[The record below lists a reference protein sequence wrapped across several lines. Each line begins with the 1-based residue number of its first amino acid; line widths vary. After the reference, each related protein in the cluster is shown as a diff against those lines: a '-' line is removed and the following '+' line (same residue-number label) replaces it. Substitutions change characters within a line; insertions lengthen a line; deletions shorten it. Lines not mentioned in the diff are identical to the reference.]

1 MTTSLPDIASWT
13 RFLSEKEI
21 PVLRQT
27 ARAIADAREHAD
39 QADVR
44 KISAIVLHDPLMTV
58 RLLRFAARHR
68 GKRQVQDLSTVEHA
82 LIMLGIEPFFHH
94 FAQFDVI
101 EEDHLPPQA
110 LLGLLHVI
118 RRAQRAARY
127 ALDWATWRY
136 DLNSEEVAIA
146 ALLHDLAEMLVFCF
160 APQEALKIYALQKAH
175 PGMRSADAQKTVL
188 GFPLNH
194 LQTALCKEWQ
204 LPELLAGL
212 MDDAHTEQPRI
223 RNVKLAVDYARH
235 TANGWNDPALPDD
248 LRAIAALMNI
258 DEETLKIRLGLGPGR
273 SDSHA

>member
-1 MTTSLPDIASWT
+1 MTTSLPAIASWT

-44 KISAIVLHDPLMTV
+44 KIAAVVLHDPLMTV
-58 RLLRFAARHR
+58 RLLRFAARRR

-101 EEDHLPPQA
+101 EDHLQPQA

-127 ALDWATWRY
+127 ALDWATWRH

-175 PGMRSADAQKTVL
+175 PGMRSADAQKAVL
-188 GFPLNH
+188 GFPLNN
-194 LQTALCKEWQ
+194 LQTALCNEWQ

-212 MDDAHTEQPRI
+212 MDDAHTERPRI
-223 RNVKLAVDYARH
+223 RNVKLAVDFARH
-235 TANGWNDPALPDD
+235 TANGWDDPALPDD

-258 DEETLKIRLGLGPGR
+258 DEETLRIRLGLGP
-273 SDSHA
+273 AQE